1 MNVEIA
7 FAVGDKVRIKPCDK
21 IDARVICVYIDW
33 RGLSYDVRYFENGD
47 AKVARLFPDEIELM
61 GDRHEDSDHLV
72 SFAERVRSGAR

>member
-1 MNVEIA
+1 MTIHLNNPTLKNAVFPIPRHTMHLD
-7 FAVGDKVRIKPCDK
+7 FMVGDRVKVKPCDK

-61 GDRHEDSDHLV
+61 T
-72 SFAERVRSGAR
+72 